1 MNIRFWRPISVCWLE
16 YYPWVVRFSG
26 PLGAGLSSMS
36 WRHYTWWYHLCLQMH
51 FIMIIF
57 RKWFGNRHA
66 HTELDSK
73 AVPRLQECCR
83 QVEVEAVS
91 NRRNKIHQTLEW
103 SYSPAL
109 YMVSNSSPGRANL
122 RVFCEVKARKT
133 KTQILSP
140 SLTQK
145 PGTCS
150 LHLWIVPVLNI
161 IFSKNII
168 PKVLVES
175 LFWGQG
181 TAAG

>member
-1 MNIRFWRPISVCWLE
+1 MNNRFWRPISVCWLE

-91 NRRNKIHQTLEW
+91 IRRNKIHQTLEW

-109 YMVSNSSPGRANL
+109 YMVSNSTFKSFSAQFYNCLIGYLKSKLSQWILTRQEQN
-122 RVFCEVKARKT
+122 KT
-133 KTQILSP
+133 NELYT
-140 SLTQK
+140 
-145 PGTCS
+145 
-150 LHLWIVPVLNI
+150 
-161 IFSKNII
+161 
-168 PKVLVES
+168 
-175 LFWGQG
+175 
-181 TAAG
+181 